1 MNSVPTSEKTPLHIH
16 CKYKSFNTTKILY
29 YDTLKFEIHL
39 NNMQHS
45 VPISQTTHF
54 LFIIKASQSIPFRN
68 HSPFIQRIM
77 RKTPEILGA
86 IEVGTYSNLCVLVN

>member
-1 MNSVPTSEKTPLHIH
+1 MNLVPTSEKTPLHIH
-16 CKYKSFNTTKILY
+16 CKYKSFNTTKIVY

-39 NNMQHS
+39 NDMQHS

-54 LFIIKASQSIPFRN
+54 LFIIKASQLITFRK

-77 RKTPEILGA
+77 RKKTELLGV
-86 IEVGTYSNLCVLVN
+86 IEVGTYSNLCVSVN